1 MKFVLFVEGE
11 AEEALPAFLKRWL
24 DPRLA
29 PRPVGITHVESAG
42 WGDYHREIA
51 KKVALYLSKNSG
63 SDIIGAIGL
72 IDLYGP
78 DFYPRSQTTPEQR
91 RSWAKKFFEDKV
103 GDPRFRQHFAVH
115 ETEAWLLSDPKILPH
130 EVARALPG
138 RCSHPETVNFDEPPG
153 KLLTRLY
160 REKLGRKFKKTV
172 HGANL
177 FASLSPEVA
186 YEKCPSLKALLD
198 DMLALAQP
206 ADR

>member
-1 MKFVLFVEGE
+1 MRFVLFVEGA

-24 DPRLA
+24 DPRLQ
-29 PRPVGITHVESAG
+29 RPVGITHVESAG
-42 WGDYHREIA
+42 WRDYQDEIA
-51 KKVALYLSKNSG
+51 KKVGLYLSRRSG
-63 SDIIGAIGL
+63 ADVIAAIGL

-78 DFYPRSQTTPEQR
+78 DFYPRNQKTPDQR

-115 ETEAWLLSDPKILPH
+115 ETEAWLLSDPRILPA
-130 EVARALPG
+130 EVSRALPD
-138 RCSHPETVNFDEPPG
+138 RCRHPETVNFDEPPG

-172 HGANL
+172 HGMNL
-177 FASLSPEVA
+177 FASLSPEAA

-198 DMLALAQP
+198 DMLALALS